1 MTEFDDVLEKIKEWK
16 DQTSEILLELAEEVP
31 NLDVNSDIK
40 YQKLSG
46 QNEVYQYFLIRAV
59 GGKFKLHTYGPALMD
74 PKEEDKMDDGTI
86 VVAPLW
92 SDTSSMVDWFR
103 NHSEKFFSDWSKRV
117 IDNFSSIAGEVL
129 ILRQLGIK
137 AGIDRMS
144 TLIAVMLTET
154 REKDLAGSAKMKE
167 LDDIAQRNKK
177 ELDEELPQLTKSEKI
192 KKKTDAVYDSLE
204 EQAEAL
210 GTPEYSGAAAA
221 TGGEFNYPQDPDVD
235 DGSHEYDDADNAA
248 QNDEDP
254 DRIDDDDELYGDSA
268 DDIREERARN
278 YEMHKIEK
286 SQKED
291 EENKSKPAAI
301 ICPICGLDKKL
312 TKIDLEQLPGIDVE
326 DFCPTCR
333 LDKKRF

>member
-16 DQTSEILLELAEEVP
+16 DQTSEVLLELAAGVP
-31 NLDVNSDIK
+31 NADDNEFAK

-46 QNEVYQYFLIRAV
+46 QNEVYQYFLTRAV

-92 SDTSSMVDWFR
+92 SDTSSRDDWFR
-103 NHSEKFFSDWSKRV
+103 KDAEKFFSDWRQRV
-117 IDNFSSIAGEVL
+117 IDNFSSLTGEVV

-210 GTPEYSGAAAA
+210 RTSEYSSD
-221 TGGEFNYPQDPDVD
+221 TDRWGGGFNYPQDPDVD
-235 DGSHEYDDADNAA
+235 DGSHEYADADDAA

-254 DRIDDDDELYGDSA
+254 DRWRRRD
-268 DDIREERARN
+268 
-278 YEMHKIEK
+278 
-286 SQKED
+286 
-291 EENKSKPAAI
+291 
-301 ICPICGLDKKL
+301 
-312 TKIDLEQLPGIDVE
+312 
-326 DFCPTCR
+326 
-333 LDKKRF
+333 

>member
-1 MTEFDDVLEKIKEWK
+1 
-16 DQTSEILLELAEEVP
+16 
-31 NLDVNSDIK
+31 
-40 YQKLSG
+40 
-46 QNEVYQYFLIRAV
+46 
-59 GGKFKLHTYGPALMD
+59 MD
-74 PKEEDKMDDGTI
+74 PKEEDKMDNGTI

-92 SDTSSMVDWFR
+92 SDTSSRDDWFR
-103 NHSEKFFSDWSKRV
+103 KDSEKFFSDWRQRV
-117 IDNFSSIAGEVL
+117 IDNFSSLTGEVV

-144 TLIAVMLTET
+144 VLIAVLLTET
-154 REKDLAGSAKMKE
+154 REKDPAGSAKMKE

-210 GTPEYSGAAAA
+210 GTLEQADA
-221 TGGEFNYPQDPDVD
+221 TDGEFNYPQDPDVD
-235 DGSHEYDDADNAA
+235 DGSHEYADADDAA

-291 EENKSKPAAI
+291 EEN
-301 ICPICGLDKKL
+301 ICPICGLNKKL

>member
-16 DQTSEILLELAEEVP
+16 DQTSDVLLELAEEFP
-31 NLDVNSDIK
+31 GLDEDQTIK

-74 PKEEDKMDDGTI
+74 PKEEDKMDNGTV

-92 SDTSSMVDWFR
+92 SDTSSRDDWFR
-103 NHSEKFFSDWSKRV
+103 KDAEKFFSDWRQRV
-117 IDNFSSIAGEVL
+117 IDNFSSLTGEVV

-144 TLIAVMLTET
+144 TLIAVLLTET
-154 REKDLAGSAKMKE
+154 REKDQAGSAKMKE

-210 GTPEYSGAAAA
+210 RTSEYSSD
-221 TGGEFNYPQDPDVD
+221 TDRWGGGFNYPQDPDVD
-235 DGSHEYDDADNAA
+235 DGSHEYADADDAA
-248 QNDEDP
+248 QYDEDP

-291 EENKSKPAAI
+291 EENV
-301 ICPICGLDKKL
+301 CPICGLNKKL
-312 TKIDLEQLPGIDVE
+312 TKIDIEQIPGIDLE